1 MLGGIVNGLIA
12 AWILVQFNADDI
24 CINVLQPFIDKCT
37 LTTNH
42 FYFVFGLIGLVS
54 GILYEFK

>member
-1 MLGGIVNGLIA
+1 MLDGIINGLIV
-12 AWILVQFNADDI
+12 AWSLVQFGVDDI

-54 GILYEFK
+54 GILYELK

>member
-1 MLGGIVNGLIA
+1 MLCGIVNGLIV
-12 AWILVQFNADDI
+12 AWILVQFGVDDI
-24 CINVLQPFIDKCT
+24 CINVMQPFVDKCT

-54 GILYEFK
+54 GILYELK